1 MEPLEPSPYSMK
13 TNWTDLLPPKL
24 DKPHNEKIDF
34 VINENTAN
42 RTISTKLR
50 GVLFQICL
58 CRRKNLL
65 PSVGVCFI
73 MPLIR
78 GVLMILF
85 VNPRLILVSF
95 SHYSSTIWLSGIL
108 SSYDRGWGVH

>member
-1 MEPLEPSPYSMK
+1 MDPLEPSPYSMK
-13 TNWTDLLPPKL
+13 MNWTDLLPPKL
-24 DKPHNEKIDF
+24 NKPHNEKIDF

-73 MPLIR
+73 VPLIR
-78 GVLMILF
+78 GVL
-85 VNPRLILVSF
+85 ND
-95 SHYSSTIWLSGIL
+95 SSGGGALGF
-108 SSYDRGWGVH
+108 RKPQNRMNF